1 MKKFGQ
7 TIIILIIAVTVF
19 LTGAGVTVIDYCCS
33 SCGGQTLFM
42 TEQHICCIEDQNT
55 EAAQMAS
62 CCSMEKVSSKGDA
75 SENSSSTKDS
85 HCTASRVSVDI
96 DASSFR
102 PHVVIPFIWVS
113 DVPYVALV
121 NTLFQ
126 RADSIDDFIDF
137 RSPPDIPPR
146 EYLSL
151 IRVLI
156 I

>member
-7 TIIILIIAVTVF
+7 SIIIIIVAATVF

-33 SCGGQTLFM
+33 SCGGQTLFL
-42 TEQHICCIEDQNT
+42 TQQHICCIEDTHGNDS
-55 EAAQMAS
+55 EVMS
-62 CCSMEKVSSKGDA
+62 CCSMEKVSKEDTYDNVSY
-75 SENSSSTKDS
+75 TKDP
-85 HCTASRVSVDI
+85 HCSASRVTVDI

-102 PHVVIPFIWVS
+102 PHVIIPFVWIS
-113 DVPYVALV
+113 DASYHVALT
-121 NTLFQ
+121 NTLLQ
-126 RADSIDDFIDF
+126 RTDSANGFINSK
-137 RSPPDIPPR
+137 SPPEILPR